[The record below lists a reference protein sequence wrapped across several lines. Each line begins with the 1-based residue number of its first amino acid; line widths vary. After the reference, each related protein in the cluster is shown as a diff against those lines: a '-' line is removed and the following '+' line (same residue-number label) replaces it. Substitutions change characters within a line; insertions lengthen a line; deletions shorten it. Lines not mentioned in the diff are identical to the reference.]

1 MLARE
6 PLHVRRGGV
15 DEMIDEADA
24 LGEAQHA
31 VGQAIADVARNLG
44 RVAQFDERLEQAHD
58 GRARQAGFLAPAT
71 AIVPC
76 GRRLSASRIAKLRRT
91 GSMAAMPR
99 RYSVIRILSTSGPA
113 SLARR
118 VYAPPKKKRRGNMFG
133 RRQFGMAAARR
144 SLAAPAIAR
153 AQKFPSG
160 RVTMVVPFPAGAATD
175 ISARVYAERLS
186 ALWGQPVVIDNKGG
200 GNGIPAA
207 EVVARAKPDGLTI
220 FATSAMTQVVNPA
233 IYDKLPYDPIA
244 DFEPITRIGTSPFVL
259 LVDRNSPIKTAAE
272 LTAKLKA
279 EPGKHNYGAGALPAR
294 VASELY
300 KMAAG
305 VDAVYVGYKSNPQA
319 IPDVQSGLLTFMM
332 IDTVNA
338 KIADRPRR
346 AARACS
352 SPTPSATPPLPDVPT
367 AAEAGL
373 ARRPADDLDRL
384 LRAQGHAARD
394 RRTRSTRYPRRRG
407 HAGGPGAAGGAGR
420 HAEAHDARTNSPPSR
435 ASEKERWGKII
446 RRANI
451 KVE

>member
-1 MLARE
+1 
-6 PLHVRRGGV
+6 
-15 DEMIDEADA
+15 MI
-24 LGEAQHA
+24 
-31 VGQAIADVARNLG
+31 
-44 RVAQFDERLEQAHD
+44 
-58 GRARQAGFLAPAT
+58 
-71 AIVPC
+71 
-76 GRRLSASRIAKLRRT
+76 
-91 GSMAAMPR
+91 
-99 RYSVIRILSTSGPA
+99 
-113 SLARR
+113 
-118 VYAPPKKKRRGNMFG
+118 G
-133 RRQFGMAAARR
+133 RRQFGMGLGTAAFV
-144 SLAAPAIAR
+144 APAIVH
-153 AQKFPSG
+153 AQKYPAG

-175 ISARVYAERLS
+175 ISARIYAERL
-186 ALWGQPVVIDNKGG
+186 ATLWGQPVVIDNKGG

-207 EVVARAKPDGLTI
+207 ESVARAKPDGLTL

-244 DFEPITRIGTSPFVL
+244 DFVAISRMGTSPFVL
-259 LVDRNSPIKTAAE
+259 LVDRNSPINSAAE

-338 KIADRPRR
+338 KIAMDRGALKGLFVTDRER
-346 AARACS
+346 YAAV
-352 SPTPSATPPLPDVPT
+352 PDMPT

-373 ARRPADDLDRL
+373 PEVLLTTWTGFYAPRGTPMEIVNRINADLYTVAAMPEVVERLAALGGTPKLMRPAEF
-384 LRAQGHAARD
+384 AAF
-394 RRTRSTRYPRRRG
+394 
-407 HAGGPGAAGGAGR
+407 
-420 HAEAHDARTNSPPSR
+420 
-435 ASEKERWGKII
+435 ASAEKERWGQII

>member
-1 MLARE
+1 M
-6 PLHVRRGGV
+6 
-15 DEMIDEADA
+15 
-24 LGEAQHA
+24 
-31 VGQAIADVARNLG
+31 LG
-44 RVAQFDERLEQAHD
+44 RR
-58 GRARQAGFLAPAT
+58 
-71 AIVPC
+71 
-76 GRRLSASRIAKLRRT
+76 K
-91 GSMAAMPR
+91 
-99 RYSVIRILSTSGPA
+99 
-113 SLARR
+113 
-118 VYAPPKKKRRGNMFG
+118 
-133 RRQFGMAAARR
+133 FGMGLGAATFAT
-144 SLAAPAIAR
+144 PNIVR
-153 AQKFPSG
+153 AQKFPAG

-175 ISARVYAERLS
+175 ISARIYAERLS

-207 EVVARAKPDGLTI
+207 ESVARAKPDGLTL

-233 IYDKLPYDPIA
+233 IYDKLPYDPIT
-244 DFEPITRIGTSPFVL
+244 DFAPISRMGTSPFVL
-259 LVDRNSPIKTAAE
+259 LVDRNSPINSAAE

-338 KIADRPRR
+338 KIAMDRGALKGLFVTDRER
-346 AARACS
+346 YAAV
-352 SPTPSATPPLPDVPT
+352 PDMPT

-373 ARRPADDLDRL
+373 PDVLLTTWTGFYAPKGTPAEIVNRINADLYTVSAMPEVVERLAALGGTPKLMRPAEF
-384 LRAQGHAARD
+384 AAF
-394 RRTRSTRYPRRRG
+394 
-407 HAGGPGAAGGAGR
+407 
-420 HAEAHDARTNSPPSR
+420 
-435 ASEKERWGKII
+435 ASAEKERWGQII

>member
-1 MLARE
+1 M
-6 PLHVRRGGV
+6 
-15 DEMIDEADA
+15 
-24 LGEAQHA
+24 
-31 VGQAIADVARNLG
+31 LG
-44 RVAQFDERLEQAHD
+44 RR
-58 GRARQAGFLAPAT
+58 
-71 AIVPC
+71 
-76 GRRLSASRIAKLRRT
+76 K
-91 GSMAAMPR
+91 
-99 RYSVIRILSTSGPA
+99 
-113 SLARR
+113 
-118 VYAPPKKKRRGNMFG
+118 
-133 RRQFGMAAARR
+133 FGMGLGAATFAT
-144 SLAAPAIAR
+144 PGIVR
-153 AQKFPSG
+153 AQKFPAG

-175 ISARVYAERLS
+175 ISARIYAERLS

-207 EVVARAKPDGLTI
+207 ESVARAKPDGLTL

-244 DFEPITRIGTSPFVL
+244 DFAPISRMGTSPFVL
-259 LVDRNSPIKTAAE
+259 LVDRNSPINSAAE

-338 KIADRPRR
+338 KIAMDRGALKGLFVTDRER
-346 AARACS
+346 YAAV
-352 SPTPSATPPLPDVPT
+352 PDMPT

-373 ARRPADDLDRL
+373 PDVLLTTWTGFYAPKGTPAEIVNRINADLYTVSAMPEVVERLAALGGTPKLMRPAEF
-384 LRAQGHAARD
+384 AAF
-394 RRTRSTRYPRRRG
+394 
-407 HAGGPGAAGGAGR
+407 
-420 HAEAHDARTNSPPSR
+420 
-435 ASEKERWGKII
+435 ASAEKERWGQII

>member
-1 MLARE
+1 MIG
-6 PLHVRRGGV
+6 RRRFGMG
-15 DEMIDEADA
+15 
-24 LGEAQHA
+24 LGAAAFA
-31 VGQAIADVARNLG
+31 V
-44 RVAQFDERLEQAHD
+44 
-58 GRARQAGFLAPAT
+58 P
-71 AIVPC
+71 AIV
-76 GRRLSASRIAKLRRT
+76 
-91 GSMAAMPR
+91 
-99 RYSVIRILSTSGPA
+99 
-113 SLARR
+113 
-118 VYAPPKKKRRGNMFG
+118 
-133 RRQFGMAAARR
+133 Q
-144 SLAAPAIAR
+144 
-153 AQKFPSG
+153 AQKYPAG

-186 ALWGQPVVIDNKGG
+186 ALWSQPVVIDNKGG

-207 EVVARAKPDGLTI
+207 ESVARAKPDGLTL

-244 DFEPITRIGTSPFVL
+244 DFAPISRMGTSPFVL
-259 LVDRNSPIKTAAE
+259 LVDRNSPINTAAE

-338 KIADRPRR
+338 KIAMDRGALKGLFVTDSERY
-346 AARACS
+346 AAVPAM
-352 SPTPSATPPLPDVPT
+352 PT

-373 ARRPADDLDRL
+373 PDVLLTTWTGFYAPKGTPAEIVNRINADLYTVSAMPEVVERLAALGGTPKLMRPAEF
-384 LRAQGHAARD
+384 AAF
-394 RRTRSTRYPRRRG
+394 
-407 HAGGPGAAGGAGR
+407 
-420 HAEAHDARTNSPPSR
+420 
-435 ASEKERWGKII
+435 ASAEKERWGQII

>member
-1 MLARE
+1 MIG
-6 PLHVRRGGV
+6 RRRFGMG
-15 DEMIDEADA
+15 
-24 LGEAQHA
+24 LGAAAFA
-31 VGQAIADVARNLG
+31 V
-44 RVAQFDERLEQAHD
+44 
-58 GRARQAGFLAPAT
+58 P
-71 AIVPC
+71 AIV
-76 GRRLSASRIAKLRRT
+76 
-91 GSMAAMPR
+91 
-99 RYSVIRILSTSGPA
+99 
-113 SLARR
+113 
-118 VYAPPKKKRRGNMFG
+118 
-133 RRQFGMAAARR
+133 
-144 SLAAPAIAR
+144 R
-153 AQKFPSG
+153 AQKYPAG

-175 ISARVYAERLS
+175 ISARVYGERLS

-207 EVVARAKPDGLTI
+207 ETVARAKPDGLTL

-244 DFEPITRIGTSPFVL
+244 DFAPISRMGTSPFVL
-259 LVDRNSPIKTAAE
+259 LVDRNSPINTAAE

-300 KMAAG
+300 KMSAG

-338 KIADRPRR
+338 KIAMDRGALKGLFVTDSERY
-346 AARACS
+346 AAVPAM
-352 SPTPSATPPLPDVPT
+352 PT

-373 ARRPADDLDRL
+373 PDVLLTTWTGFYAPKGTPAEIVNRINADLYTVSAMPEVVERLAALGGTPKLMRPAEF
-384 LRAQGHAARD
+384 AAF
-394 RRTRSTRYPRRRG
+394 
-407 HAGGPGAAGGAGR
+407 
-420 HAEAHDARTNSPPSR
+420 
-435 ASEKERWGKII
+435 ASAEKERWGQII

>member
-1 MLARE
+1 MIG
-6 PLHVRRGGV
+6 RRRFGMG
-15 DEMIDEADA
+15 
-24 LGEAQHA
+24 LGAAAFA
-31 VGQAIADVARNLG
+31 V
-44 RVAQFDERLEQAHD
+44 
-58 GRARQAGFLAPAT
+58 P
-71 AIVPC
+71 AIV
-76 GRRLSASRIAKLRRT
+76 
-91 GSMAAMPR
+91 
-99 RYSVIRILSTSGPA
+99 
-113 SLARR
+113 
-118 VYAPPKKKRRGNMFG
+118 
-133 RRQFGMAAARR
+133 Q
-144 SLAAPAIAR
+144 
-153 AQKFPSG
+153 AQKYPAG

-207 EVVARAKPDGLTI
+207 EAVARAKPDGLTL

-244 DFEPITRIGTSPFVL
+244 DFAPISRMGTSPFVL
-259 LVDRNSPIKTAAE
+259 LVDRNSPINTAAE

-300 KMAAG
+300 KMSAG

-338 KIADRPRR
+338 KIAMDRGALKGLFVTDSERY
-346 AARACS
+346 AAVPAM
-352 SPTPSATPPLPDVPT
+352 PT

-373 ARRPADDLDRL
+373 PDVLLTTWTGFYAPKGTPSEIVNRINADLYTVSAMPEVVERLAALGGTPKLMRPAEF
-384 LRAQGHAARD
+384 AAF
-394 RRTRSTRYPRRRG
+394 
-407 HAGGPGAAGGAGR
+407 
-420 HAEAHDARTNSPPSR
+420 
-435 ASEKERWGKII
+435 ASAEKERWGQII

>member
-1 MLARE
+1 
-6 PLHVRRGGV
+6 
-15 DEMIDEADA
+15 
-24 LGEAQHA
+24 
-31 VGQAIADVARNLG
+31 
-44 RVAQFDERLEQAHD
+44 
-58 GRARQAGFLAPAT
+58 
-71 AIVPC
+71 
-76 GRRLSASRIAKLRRT
+76 
-91 GSMAAMPR
+91 
-99 RYSVIRILSTSGPA
+99 
-113 SLARR
+113 
-118 VYAPPKKKRRGNMFG
+118 MFG
-133 RRQFGMAAARR
+133 RRQFAKAIGVAAF
-144 SLAAPAIAR
+144 AAPAIGR
-153 AQKFPSG
+153 AQKFPAG

-186 ALWGQPVVIDNKGG
+186 AIWGQPVVIDNKGG

-207 EVVARAKPDGLTI
+207 ESVARAKPDGLTL

-244 DFEPITRIGTSPFVL
+244 DFAPISRMGTSPFVL
-259 LVDRNSPIKTAAE
+259 LVDRNSPINTAAE

-332 IDTVNA
+332 IDTVIA
-338 KIADRPRR
+338 KIAMDRGALKGLFVTDSERY
-346 AARACS
+346 AAVPAM
-352 SPTPSATPPLPDVPT
+352 PT

-373 ARRPADDLDRL
+373 PEVLLTTWTGFYAPKGTPAEIVDRINADLYTVSAMPEVIERLAALGGTPKLMRPAEF
-384 LRAQGHAARD
+384 AAF
-394 RRTRSTRYPRRRG
+394 
-407 HAGGPGAAGGAGR
+407 
-420 HAEAHDARTNSPPSR
+420 
-435 ASEKERWGKII
+435 ASAEKERWGQII

>member
-1 MLARE
+1 MIG
-6 PLHVRRGGV
+6 RRRFGMG
-15 DEMIDEADA
+15 
-24 LGEAQHA
+24 LGAAAFA
-31 VGQAIADVARNLG
+31 V
-44 RVAQFDERLEQAHD
+44 
-58 GRARQAGFLAPAT
+58 P
-71 AIVPC
+71 AIV
-76 GRRLSASRIAKLRRT
+76 
-91 GSMAAMPR
+91 
-99 RYSVIRILSTSGPA
+99 
-113 SLARR
+113 
-118 VYAPPKKKRRGNMFG
+118 
-133 RRQFGMAAARR
+133 
-144 SLAAPAIAR
+144 R
-153 AQKFPSG
+153 AQKYPAG

-207 EVVARAKPDGLTI
+207 EAVARAKPDGLTL

-244 DFEPITRIGTSPFVL
+244 DFAPISRMGTSPFVL
-259 LVDRNSPIKTAAE
+259 LVDRNSPINTAAE

-300 KMAAG
+300 KMSAG

-338 KIADRPRR
+338 KIAMDRGALKGLLVTDSERY
-346 AARACS
+346 AAV
-352 SPTPSATPPLPDVPT
+352 PTMPT

-373 ARRPADDLDRL
+373 PDVLLTTWTGFYAPKGTPAEIVSQINADLYTVSAMPEVVERLAALGGTPKLMRPAEF
-384 LRAQGHAARD
+384 AAF
-394 RRTRSTRYPRRRG
+394 
-407 HAGGPGAAGGAGR
+407 
-420 HAEAHDARTNSPPSR
+420 
-435 ASEKERWGKII
+435 ASAEKERWGQII